1 MSIPDHLGVGNLI
14 FKSVAFLAAFPFV
27 STLAPAPL
35 TLSNLIKVI
44 AFYNGKYR
52 GLLSAQY
59 NFSKLL
65 FMSFATYE
73 NAGYLNE
80 QKKEGGNEKGED
92 IIADDE
98 GDEDLIMYTMEDVES
113 WDEFRVVQGL
123 ERMDMAQYSIG
134 ARDMCHIVTFLLA
147 FANYKSHESMDLYVQ
162 SHVATKKSIDRYFE
176 RAVDMLRTMNPNITM
191 KTLDEHKIMYPQF
204 KSALDVAYPYLFQS
218 LGLVFDQFLY
228 AKKDKKDSSA
238 LTEHLN
244 SKLLHSPQMAQ
255 LCALLGHDQVYGKL
269 MKLYMGS
276 ESGYSMRS
284 FESKVFKWAAPTLVI
299 VSGTVV
305 SPDDHSA
312 MRKAFDQLIPP
323 TRMLSGKKLT
333 ETGLFKPG
341 TRVVF
346 GAVVDSPWKVS
357 NKESFG
363 DSSCLLY
370 QLSPMQDIFPP
381 SRIKKHYAYFCNVS
395 PGGIGFGSLPPKTM
409 GSRTTFRPDNVS
421 LTLEESFE
429 YGTFRH
435 LGGGGSFY
443 QSLVHPQAEY
453 EVRFAITGLEVW
465 GYGGKDDL
473 DEQKKK
479 WEWEEREAQ
488 YRQNVNIGNYE
499 DNRALLEMAGLVGN
513 HGSSGG
519 SV

>member
-1 MSIPDHLGVGNLI
+1 MN
-14 FKSVAFLAAFPFV
+14 
-27 STLAPAPL
+27 TLAPAPL
-35 TLSNLIKVI
+35 TLANLIKVI

-59 NFSKLL
+59 NFSRLL

-73 NAGYLNE
+73 NPSYLNTQKE
-80 QKKEGGNEKGED
+80 KADDDDNGEKKEEE
-92 IIADDE
+92 E
-98 GDEDLIMYTMEDVES
+98 EEDLVMYTVEDVER
-113 WDEFRVVQGL
+113 WDEFRVVRGL
-123 ERMDMAQYSIG
+123 EGEDMGQYSIA
-134 ARDMCHIVTFLLA
+134 ARDMCRIVAFLLV
-147 FANYKSHESMDLYVQ
+147 FSNYKPHESMDLYVQ
-162 SHVATKKSIDRYFE
+162 SHVGTHKAAKRYFE
-176 RAVDMLRTMNPNITM
+176 RAMDIVRTMNPSITL

-204 KSALDVAYPYLFQS
+204 KHALDVAVPYLFGS
-218 LGLVFDQFLY
+218 LGRVFDQFLY
-228 AKKDKKDSSA
+228 ERKDKKDSSP
-238 LTEHLN
+238 LTEDVN
-244 SKLLHSPQMAQ
+244 SKLLHGPQMAQ

-276 ESGYSMRS
+276 EAGYSMRS
-284 FESKVFKWAAPTLVI
+284 FESKVFKWAAPTLIV

-305 SPDDHSA
+305 SPEDQSA
-312 MRKAFDQLIPP
+312 MRKAFDQLVPP
-323 TRMLSGKKLT
+323 TRMLKGKKLT
-333 ETGLFKPG
+333 EGGLFRPG

-363 DSSCLLY
+363 DSSCLLF
-370 QLSPMQDIFPP
+370 QLSPMQDVYPP
-381 SRIKKHYAYFCNVS
+381 SRIKKHYAYFCNVN
-395 PGGIGFGSLPPKTM
+395 PGGIGFGSLPPKTV
-409 GSRTTFRPDNVS
+409 GSKTTFRPENVS

-435 LGGGGSFY
+435 LGGGGSFH
-443 QSLVHPQAEY
+443 QSMVHPQAEY
-453 EVRFAITGLEVW
+453 EARFAITGLEVW

-513 HGSSGG
+513 HASSGG